1 MVIQVVMVDDGRPQ
15 GSTQGDRNSPKDR
28 TLRDTTEEFDKIGLC
43 VVKRHCLEPVIQIG
57 LEPGKGST
65 VNSKCVL

>member
-1 MVIQVVMVDDGRPQ
+1 MIQVVMIDDGSHR

-28 TLRDTTEEFDKIGLC
+28 TLRDTTEEFDRIELC
-43 VVKRHCLEPVIQIG
+43 VVERHCLQPVIQIG
-57 LEPGKGST
+57 LEPGKGNT